1 MDPTPLDRIPAHHQR
16 IMELISYVGSSL
28 SIIGL
33 FVTVLLYAFFR
44 YSFRL
49 GRRLNQ
55 RCQSNEFEILHK
67 EPAEGSRREDPAEPK
82 RVAATAQ
89 RDLPDRLL
97 SGQRHRDVNDIG
109 SRNDTSVDGRYQ
121 RRQRCQSLRWLVRRS
136 GRRGPLFPAD
146 VHVLDAGG
154 SRPHVPVADHRLRQQ
169 RNVFHD
175 QTLSGCVGSVTFESP
190 KTLMESRTHFLSSL
204 SLFELKG
211 LRWLLW
217 CLRRWATWTTTTT
230 LPPKAVA
237 WPRATRPS
245 TTLPWSVSWNAE
257 DAPESRRMSVSSG
270 RGRRCLRECWSNSK
284 ESRRCWFD
292 IVTRSGVSD
301 PDHQHG
307 RLLHGAEGDPAAG
320 QTRPRRRKGRVRNRR
335 GFRIG
340 KATAFQFRIWVVWL
354 IEAGLRFHDHLF
366 FLCAVDDAGIDG
378 TGTRCCDAYG
388 AAGGHVVVRSS
399 GHWSAQSGAA
409 VRLLRVQLA
418 PGFRHLLGARRPV
431 SGSADVAADAVDH
444 RRHSHPLHPFVEPQ
458 SRGELIIDYS
468 IFESLVNEWPSLC
481 DFRGGPA
488 PKVHPHGHVI
498 PVRPAY
504 ARRILPAAVPE
515 AGAFQSVS
523 SAMTLPTHPFPLP
536 SDNANWIYI
545 IHRTS

>member
-44 YSFRL
+44 YSFRF

-109 SRNDTSVDGRYQ
+109 SRNDASVDGRYQ

-190 KTLMESRTHFLSSL
+190 KTLIESRSHFLSSL

-270 RGRRCLRECWSNSK
+270 RGRRCLRECWSISK

-354 IEAGLRFHDHLF
+354 IEAGLRFHDHF
-366 FLCAVDDAGIDG
+366 FYVLWMMQVSMAQVRGAATLMALLGVTWLSGAVAIGPLKVALQYVFCVCNSLQGFVIFLVRVVQYPEAQMSLRTLWTTG
-378 TGTRCCDAYG
+378 GTRIRSSHSLSHS
-388 AAGGHVVVRSS
+388 HVVS
-399 GHWSAQSGAA
+399 W
-409 VRLLRVQLA
+409 L
-418 PGFRHLLGARRPV
+418 
-431 SGSADVAADAVDH
+431 
-444 RRHSHPLHPFVEPQ
+444 
-458 SRGELIIDYS
+458 LIIQYS
-468 IFESLVNEWPSLC
+468 NRW
-481 DFRGGPA
+481 
-488 PKVHPHGHVI
+488 
-498 PVRPAY
+498 
-504 ARRILPAAVPE
+504 
-515 AGAFQSVS
+515 
-523 SAMTLPTHPFPLP
+523 
-536 SDNANWIYI
+536 
-545 IHRTS
+545 